1 MMYIV
6 IGADGAELKSYKTLA
21 AAKKLAETMEG
32 AVVMYGGEQVY
43 PSVSTEPSDPAVPA
57 TDPAD
62 FTLPAEEDES
72 AEEAEIVEEEKEND
86 ALADVEAIAEAGEKP
101 VEKSTTPH
109 RVLVRINIRSGP
121 SLNAE
126 KVGTADVGTIL
137 DAYEDLGDWLKIR
150 WKGGVAYARHKNH
163 EYVKEAK

>member
-21 AAKKLAETMEG
+21 AAKKLAEATEG

-43 PSVSTEPSDPAVPA
+43 PSVFTEPSVPAVPA
-57 TDPAD
+57 AAPAD
-62 FTLPAEEDES
+62 FTFPAEED
-72 AEEAEIVEEEKEND
+72 EAEIVEEEKEND
-86 ALADVEAIAEAGEKP
+86 APADVEAITEAGEKP
-101 VEKSTTPH
+101 VEKPTTPH

-126 KVGTADVGTIL
+126 KVGTADVGTVL

-150 WKGGVAYARHKNH
+150 WKGGIAYARHKNH

>member
-1 MMYIV
+1 MYIV

-62 FTLPAEEDES
+62 SASSVEEGETEQAGEKLVEDE
-72 AEEAEIVEEEKEND
+72 K
-86 ALADVEAIAEAGEKP
+86 EAITEVGEKP
-101 VEKSTTPH
+101 VEKPTTPH
-109 RVLVRINIRSGP
+109 QVLVRINIRSGP

>member
-1 MMYIV
+1 MYIV
-6 IGADGAELKSYKTLA
+6 IDADGAELKSYKTLA
-21 AAKKLAETMEG
+21 AAKKLAEATEG

-43 PSVSTEPSDPAVPA
+43 PSVFTEPSDPAA
-57 TDPAD
+57 PAD
-62 FTLPAEEDES
+62 FTSPAEEDES
-72 AEEAEIVEEEKEND
+72 AEIVEEEKEDD
-86 ALADVEAIAEAGEKP
+86 APADVEAITEAGEKP
-101 VEKSTTPH
+101 MEKSTTPH

-126 KVGTADVGTIL
+126 KVGTADVGAIL

-150 WKGGVAYARHKNH
+150 WKGSIAYARHKNH

>member
-21 AAKKLAETMEG
+21 AAKKLAEATEG
-32 AVVMYGGEQVY
+32 AVVMYGDEQVY
-43 PSVSTEPSDPAVPA
+43 PSVSAESSDPAVPA
-57 TDPAD
+57 TVSAD
-62 FTLPAEEDES
+62 FTSPAEEDE
-72 AEEAEIVEEEKEND
+72 AEIVEDEKE
-86 ALADVEAIAEAGEKP
+86 AITEAGEKP

-121 SLNAE
+121 SLEAT